1 MEQLSTGARL
11 RNLLRSDIAMVA
23 FLLIAVAAAYSLG
36 GVPSLILIVLV
47 IAILSVFV
55 SLAKGPD
62 VLILYSVFA
71 LFFTAVAFVAGHVT
85 GLVISL
91 VVTVFLASRGIVNIR
106 LNRNSIATL
115 AAMIAAISLAYAL
128 LPSYYPLLVTGAASI
143 ALFGLLVWAGKI
155 SPYTLKLVFLRP
167 NEGFQVLRM
176 KVRATWEQGIQALEQ
191 RPYAEEPEA
200 RRLTA
205 EGEGTS
211 RIGEETVSR
220 EIVDEG
226 RNLMVSRYLN
236 FLQSLELTYKDG
248 RIRQEVYERLK
259 SEYLGRL
266 KELGYDTTKLEQ
278 QG

>member
-1 MEQLSTGARL
+1 MEQLGTGARL
-11 RNLLRSDIAMVA
+11 KNFLRSDIAMVA
-23 FLLIAVAAAYSLG
+23 FLLTAVTAAYSLG
-36 GVPSLILIVLV
+36 GVPSLTLIILV
-47 IAILSVFV
+47 IAILAVFV

-62 VLILYSVFA
+62 VLIVYSVFA
-71 LFFTAVAFVAGHVT
+71 LFFTALAFVAGHVT

-91 VVTVFLASRGIVNIR
+91 VVTVFLASRGIVNIK

-115 AAMIAAISLAYAL
+115 AAMIAAISLAYVL
-128 LPSYYPLLVTGAASI
+128 LPGYYPLLVTGAASI

-167 NEGFQVLRM
+167 SEGFQVLRM
-176 KVRATWEQGIQALEQ
+176 KVRATWEQATQALEQ
-191 RPYAEEPEA
+191 QPSVEESEV

-205 EGEGTS
+205 EGEGTGH
-211 RIGEETVSR
+211 IGEETVSR

-226 RNLMVSRYLN
+226 RKLMVSRYLN
-236 FLQSLELTYKDG
+236 FLQSLELAYKEG
-248 RIRQEVYERLK
+248 RIKQEVYERLK

-266 KELGYDTTKLEQ
+266 KELGYDITKLEQ

>member
-1 MEQLSTGARL
+1 MREFGLRARFK
-11 RNLLRSDIAMVA
+11 NVLRSDIAMVA
-23 FLLIAVAAAYSLG
+23 FLLTAVTAAYSLG
-36 GVPSLILIVLV
+36 GVPSLILIILV
-47 IAILSVFV
+47 IAILAVFV

-71 LFFTAVAFVAGHVT
+71 LFFTALAFVAGHVT

-91 VVTVFLASRGIVNIR
+91 VVTVFLASRGIVNVR

-128 LPSYYPLLVTGAASI
+128 LPNYYPLLIAGAASI

-155 SPYTLKLVFLRP
+155 SPYTLKSVFLRP
-167 NEGFQVLRM
+167 SEGFQVLRM
-176 KVRATWEQGIQALEQ
+176 KVRASWEQGIQALEQ
-191 RPYAEEPEA
+191 RPYAEEPEV

-205 EGEGTS
+205 EGEGTA
-211 RIGEETVSR
+211 RIGEETISR
-220 EIVDEG
+220 EIVNEG

-236 FLQSLELTYKDG
+236 FLQSLELAYRDG

-259 SEYLGRL
+259 SEYLVRL
-266 KELGYDTTKLEQ
+266 KELGYDITKLEQ